1 MTIPTHK
8 CDIPTWL
15 ATHKNNEH
23 VNMRLPDELLQA
35 VQRLADDNGWE
46 FSHATRYVM
55 VLGLQKH
62 GQPHQK

>member
-15 ATHKNNEH
+15 ANHKNDEH

-35 VQRLADDNGWE
+35 VQQLADDSGWE
-46 FSHATRYVM
+46 FSYAARYLIVRGLTR
-55 VLGLQKH
+55 
-62 GQPHQK
+62 P